1 MLILLPLAALVTAV
15 LLTVAAPLAQASSG
29 AAPVRSVTV
38 RTGDTLWGIA
48 ERVAPDAD
56 PRDTVFAIEQTNHL
70 TDAAVVPGL
79 VLRLP

>member
-1 MLILLPLAALVTAV
+1 MLILLPLSALATVA
-15 LLTVAAPLAQASSG
+15 LLSVAAPLAQASGG

-48 ERVAPDAD
+48 ERVAPDVD
-56 PRDTVFAIEQTNHL
+56 PHDTVFAVEPAHHL
-70 TDAAVVPGL
+70 TDAAVVPGQ